1 MSPLLDSASADSQL
15 ACGNALS
22 VPTSRADSETEMD
35 TGLQRVIDAW
45 PDISAAIKA
54 GILAMIE
61 STQ

>member
-1 MSPLLDSASADSQL
+1 MSPLLDAANSDALS
-15 ACGNALS
+15 ACGDALP
-22 VPTSRADSETEMD
+22 VPTSRADSETELD
-35 TGLQRVIDAW
+35 ARLQRVIDAW